1 MEGFREISP
10 LFSLAQNNIFVGV
23 YINLFTIKNNDV
35 IALQIS
41 T

>member
-10 LFSLAQNNIFVGV
+10 LYSLAQNNIFLGV
-23 YINLFTIKNNDV
+23 YITLYTIKTNDV